1 MDNDS
6 RVQLR
11 VLGISYSQLQSGA
24 YALIMAQVNGPYRIP
39 IVVGAA
45 EAQAIAIAIEGIQP
59 PRPMTHDLL
68 LKITDACGV
77 KLRQVFIYKFEN
89 GVFSSELTFSDGD
102 KTFTVDSRT
111 SDAVA
116 LAMRT
121 SAPIWTTLEIISETG
136 FIIEETTAHLKRDDT
151 NSDTQSDTSHSDEN
165 LSIDQLQE
173 LLNKMVDEEN
183 YEEAARITKL
193 IEQRKQKN
201 S

>member
-68 LKITDACGV
+68 FKITDACGV

-151 NSDTQSDTSHSDEN
+151 NSDTQSEKSNSDEN

-193 IEQRKQKN
+193 LEQRKQKN